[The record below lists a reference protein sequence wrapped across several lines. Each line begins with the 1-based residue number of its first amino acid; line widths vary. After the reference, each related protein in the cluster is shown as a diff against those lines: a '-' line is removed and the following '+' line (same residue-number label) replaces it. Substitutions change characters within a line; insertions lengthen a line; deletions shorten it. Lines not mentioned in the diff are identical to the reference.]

1 MIWASSHLGQGV
13 DWARLGLPL
22 AVLSTEDAV
31 VEGRDSG
38 GVAEHGGGGVA
49 DRSSGNNG
57 SVSSAVTSVK
67 EGQSTSVSL
76 ASGHLAQ
83 GVGLGLP
90 LAVVNAVVESRD
102 RGIGGGDSS
111 VCGDR
116 GMMRDHWETPDTG
129 DDPSVS
135 LASSHLTQGVG
146 LSLPLAVVDAVVES
160 GDGGVGGGDSGVV
173 EGDAAHP
180 GHSGLSGVGDD
191 ADVVKTALDQGVLS
205 GLSSSDLGDCP
216 GLGVSGDCRNGQAK
230 DERFHG

>member
-13 DWARLGLPL
+13 DWARLGLSL

-90 LAVVNAVVESRD
+90 LAVVNAVVE
-102 RGIGGGDSS
+102 G
-111 VCGDR
+111 
-116 GMMRDHWETPDTG
+116 
-129 DDPSVS
+129 
-135 LASSHLTQGVG
+135 
-146 LSLPLAVVDAVVES
+146 

-173 EGDAAHP
+173 EGDATHLD
-180 GHSGLSGVGDD
+180 HSG
-191 ADVVKTALDQGVLS
+191 
-205 GLSSSDLGDCP
+205 
-216 GLGVSGDCRNGQAK
+216 
-230 DERFHG
+230 

>member
-49 DRSSGNNG
+49 DRSSGDNG
-57 SVSSAVTSVK
+57 SVSGSMSSVK

-76 ASGHLAQ
+76 ANGHLAK
-83 GVGLGLP
+83 GVGLGVP
-90 LAVVNAVVESRD
+90 LAVVDAVVES
-102 RGIGGGDSS
+102 GNGVS
-111 VCGDR
+111 VGGDR

-129 DDPSVS
+129 DDTSSS
-135 LASSHLTQGVG
+135 LASSHLGQGVG

-173 EGDAAHP
+173 EGDAAHL
-180 GHSGLSGVGDD
+180 GHSGLGGVGDD
-191 ADVVKTALDQGVLS
+191 ADVVKTTLDQGVLG
-205 GLSSSDLGDCP
+205 GLTSRDLGDCP
-216 GLGVSGDCRNGQAK
+216 GLGV
-230 DERFHG
+230 